1 MTTALRRRRR
11 ALALTLA
18 LVAGAG
24 TLAVSNPAEAQVP
37 DPGTG
42 AQAGKNCPADVAAP
56 GQTITCGFA
65 VANTGDFD
73 AVVTALTEIPF
84 PGGPIVDISCTI
96 AGGAVISEGGILAP
110 NTLCAGTFQVTVPND
125 PALCNTG
132 LVDRVDIEL
141 LYPTGFPTPLTA
153 GAFATET
160 TSIECPAITLTKT
173 ADELSKVGDPVTYTF
188 VICNGGDITVNRGS
202 VTDTVLGDL
211 TAFFPATLTP
221 GQCVTVVRTRTVAP
235 GDLDPLVNTV
245 TATYSAAAQTATA
258 TATDST
264 NLFQPSVDV
273 TKSCGPDPIVVGQA
287 ELCTIVVTNTSSAD
301 SPALQNGTIS
311 DTLTGDL
318 LAAGNAAVVSST
330 CTATL
335 AVGAS
340 CTINT
345 TRTVISTDPSPL
357 INTVTVHYNPVGFPN
372 DITDSASDQVII
384 ETPPGGE
391 GCTPGFWK
399 QDQHF
404 DSWAIY
410 SPTDSFE
417 LIFGVDI
424 TLGSGKPNDP
434 FITNPTLLQALNA
447 GGGGDDA
454 LARHAVAALLNAA
467 SPDVDFDFTTA
478 EVIDLV
484 QDAFASG
491 DFETAKNLLAA
502 ANEAGCPLN

>member
-1 MTTALRRRRR
+1 M
-11 ALALTLA
+11 
-18 LVAGAG
+18 
-24 TLAVSNPAEAQVP
+24 
-37 DPGTG
+37 
-42 AQAGKNCPADVAAP
+42 
-56 GQTITCGFA
+56 
-65 VANTGDFD
+65 GD
-73 AVVTALTEIPF
+73 
-84 PGGPIVDISCTI
+84 S
-96 AGGAVISEGGILAP
+96 
-110 NTLCAGTFQVTVPND
+110 
-125 PALCNTG
+125 
-132 LVDRVDIEL
+132 
-141 LYPTGFPTPLTA
+141 
-153 GAFATET
+153 
-160 TSIECPAITLTKT
+160 
-173 ADELSKVGDPVTYTF
+173 VTYTF
-188 VICNGGDITVNRGS
+188 VICNAGAFPVSRTS

-221 GQCVTVVRTRTVAP
+221 GQCVTVVRMRTVVA

-245 TATYSAAAQTATA
+245 TAVYSGAGASATA

-399 QDQHF
+399 ADQHF

-424 TLGSGKPNDP
+424 TLGSGTERPVHHQP
-434 FITNPTLLQALNA
+434 
-447 GGGGDDA
+447 DA
-454 LARHAVAALLNAA
+454 A
-467 SPDVDFDFTTA
+467 PGA
-478 EVIDLV
+478 ERWWWRR
-484 QDAFASG
+484 
-491 DFETAKNLLAA
+491 
-502 ANEAGCPLN
+502 

>member
-1 MTTALRRRRR
+1 MLAGDADPLPNTVTATYTSGSGIFASSDTATASDSTNLFQPLVDVTKSCSPNPNEVGGVSTCTIVVTNTSS
-11 ALALTLA
+11 ADSPGLEGASISDTLTGDLLA
-18 LVAGAG
+18 AGNAAVVSSTCTA
-24 TLAVSNPAEAQVP
+24 TLAV
-37 DPGTG
+37 G
-42 AQAGKNCPADVAAP
+42 A
-56 GQTITCGFA
+56 
-65 VANTGDFD
+65 
-73 AVVTALTEIPF
+73 
-84 PGGPIVDISCTI
+84 SCTI
-96 AGGAVISEGGILAP
+96 TTARTILATDP
-110 NTLCAGTFQVTVPND
+110 NPVVNTVAVHYNPVGFPND
-125 PALCNTG
+125 ITDSATA
-132 LVDRVDIEL
+132 RVDL
-141 LYPTGFPTPLTA
+141 VA
-153 GAFATET
+153 
-160 TSIECPAITLTKT
+160 PAITITKS

-188 VICNGGDITVNRGS
+188 EICNSGVFPVSRTS

-221 GQCVTVVRTRTVAP
+221 GQCVTVVRMRTVVA
-235 GDLDPLVNTV
+235 GDADPLPNTV
-245 TATYSAAAQTATA
+245 TAVYSGAGASATA
-258 TATDST
+258 TASDST
-264 NLFQPSVDV
+264 NLFQPLVDV
-273 TKSCGPDPIVVGQA
+273 TKSCGPDPIQVGQA

-301 SPALQNGTIS
+301 SPGLEGASIS

-345 TRTVISTDPSPL
+345 TRNVINTDPSPL
-357 INTVTVHYNPVGFPN
+357 VNTVTVHYNPVGFPN

-384 ETPPGGE
+384 EQPPGGE

-404 DSWAIY
+404 DSWAVY

-434 FITNPTLLQALNA
+434 FITNPTLLQALQA